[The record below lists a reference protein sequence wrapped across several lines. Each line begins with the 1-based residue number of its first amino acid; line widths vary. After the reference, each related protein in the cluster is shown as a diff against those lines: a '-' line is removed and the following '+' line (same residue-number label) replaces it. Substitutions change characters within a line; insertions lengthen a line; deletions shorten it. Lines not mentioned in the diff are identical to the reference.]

1 MSTMANNTAF
11 NSTCVDDETANY
23 FLSWMRSAPGLS
35 YQYSNQILANLPS
48 PRYQTYEQSDFDN
61 VKNDVLAYLYPITQ
75 HLGMFHVATDL
86 SLLFSLLSYSNAVMF
101 IGLIFNVLLF
111 IFIVVSCLLIYS
123 LLLISVET
131 KTFEIGVMRLVGLT
145 KFGFV
150 GLILTQ
156 ATMFVL
162 PSVIIGFVLS
172 VPCIWFIYSM
182 LFTDEMGLNP
192 SILPGWYSSIQA
204 ILIGI
209 LIPIISS
216 IVPIKR
222 AISQNLT
229 DALNTQRNKNT
240 GILVTFT
247 NN

>member
-1 MSTMANNTAF
+1 
-11 NSTCVDDETANY
+11 
-23 FLSWMRSAPGLS
+23 
-35 YQYSNQILANLPS
+35 
-48 PRYQTYEQSDFDN
+48 
-61 VKNDVLAYLYPITQ
+61 
-75 HLGMFHVATDL
+75 
-86 SLLFSLLSYSNAVMF
+86 MF

-111 IFIVVSCLLIYS
+111 IFIVVSCLLIFS

-162 PSVIIGFVLS
+162 PAVMVGFVLS
-172 VPCIWFIYSM
+172 IPCIWFIYSM

-192 SILPGWYSSIQA
+192 SVLPGWYASIQA

-222 AISQNLT
+222 ATS
-229 DALNTQRNKNT
+229 
-240 GILVTFT
+240 
-247 NN
+247 